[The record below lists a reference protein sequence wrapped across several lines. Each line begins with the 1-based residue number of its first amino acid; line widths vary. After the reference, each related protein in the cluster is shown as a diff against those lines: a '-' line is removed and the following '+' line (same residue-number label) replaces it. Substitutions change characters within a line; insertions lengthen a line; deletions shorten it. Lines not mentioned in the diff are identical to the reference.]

1 MIIKNIDDFH
11 LENFEDLLR
20 SAVNRNLVLVIGAG
34 VSKNVRKEG
43 GKELPD
49 WKGLLREIA
58 TTLPSDID
66 KKLFDEMISQK
77 NYLEA
82 ADYLSNFCKDADIHR
97 KIYNA
102 VDKNISNTIKSEWH
116 KNITILNPRII
127 VTTNYDRI
135 LEKYFRINSENDNNS
150 LQYQVIHPESS
161 VNKLVRLL
169 RQDRPVLIKMHG
181 TCDDSEEITG
191 LVLSSS
197 QYSRNISKNKKMY
210 DILRSLLLTKTFLF
224 LGYSIDDPDFRMMLQ
239 ETKYYEDSGLRAHHY
254 MISSGVSDYRKNVLE
269 KAYDIRVI
277 EYSSEKG
284 HEMGYKI
291 LGKIAEEVQSK
302 SFNGHQ

>member
-1 MIIKNIDDFH
+1 
-11 LENFEDLLR
+11 
-20 SAVNRNLVLVIGAG
+20 
-34 VSKNVRKEG
+34 
-43 GKELPD
+43 
-49 WKGLLREIA
+49 
-58 TTLPSDID
+58 
-66 KKLFDEMISQK
+66 
-77 NYLEA
+77 
-82 ADYLSNFCKDADIHR
+82 
-97 KIYNA
+97 
-102 VDKNISNTIKSEWH
+102 
-116 KNITILNPRII
+116 
-127 VTTNYDRI
+127 
-135 LEKYFRINSENDNNS
+135 
-150 LQYQVIHPESS
+150 
-161 VNKLVRLL
+161 
-169 RQDRPVLIKMHG
+169 
-181 TCDDSEEITG
+181 
-191 LVLSSS
+191 
-197 QYSRNISKNKKMY
+197 MY